1 MKLLDRI
8 FNRGPNDPE
17 VLMAEVA
24 VGDAFKTWIQSDVGR
39 YIAGRAEQYELSIL
53 KELAHTD
60 PKDMIKITKLQARS
74 ELPGKLL
81 QWIEEA
87 IEQGDVAEYQL
98 AQMEEY

>member
-1 MKLLDRI
+1 MKLFDRI
-8 FNRGPNDPE
+8 FNRDPHDPQ
-17 VLMAEVA
+17 VLSAEVA

-39 YIAGRAEQYELSIL
+39 YIAGRAEQYELAVL
-53 KELAHTD
+53 KELAQTD
-60 PKDMIKITKLQARS
+60 PKETVKIIKLQAQS

-87 IEQGDVAEYQL
+87 IEQGEIAEYQL